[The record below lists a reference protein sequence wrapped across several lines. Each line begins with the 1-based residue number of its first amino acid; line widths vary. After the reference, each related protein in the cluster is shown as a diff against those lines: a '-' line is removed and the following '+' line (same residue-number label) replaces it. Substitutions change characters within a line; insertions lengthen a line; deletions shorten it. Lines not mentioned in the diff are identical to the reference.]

1 VYEPLQPDGETCI
14 QQGVARVSREQGNGE
29 MIRNRIRL
37 ATCLFLL
44 ISGGAAGA
52 QDYNTPP
59 NFSATPLGF
68 APDGS
73 QSGSRAGGIIPRQQ
87 GAGSLPGFPIPEFT
101 GKKGTAPAPPGQE
114 PAKPVPPP
122 ETPSEFEQFVS
133 GKVEITETQ
142 FLSLQQDPKIKFSL
156 FRQPTPS
163 GMISVPVGIFRQE
176 TGPPGSAD
184 LKIPMGFGYLTAP
197 SDAIAESFN
206 LLGIRSPYSIS
217 WDLKQFGYSL
227 FRDPPSTFAPLDN
240 VPVGPDYLVGPGDE
254 IRISIWG
261 KIDANVSLIVDRD
274 GSIAIPKVGTVGVA
288 GLSFRELKEFLRQ
301 EFSKYY
307 TGFEMNVSL
316 GALRSI
322 TVYVVGNAR
331 TPGAYAVSSLS
342 TLVNALFVSGGPS
355 KSGSMRDIQL
365 KRKGETVVQFD
376 LYDLLL
382 KGDKSKDVRLQP
394 EDVLFISPIGPQAA
408 IGGSVNTPGLYEIKG
423 DQSLFSLIGMAG
435 GLSPLAFKGR
445 VRVQRVVE
453 NRRQVV
459 LESDIARIDSGA
471 VAVRNGDIVTIFPVV
486 QDNRMVRV
494 AGAVQRE
501 GEYGFS
507 EGMTVMDLLSL
518 TEGLKFYAYRKEA
531 ELIRVTVTES
541 GPITEK
547 LAVNLEEALQGGPAS
562 NIALQENDSLF
573 IRSVPEWKLYRNVS
587 ISGEV
592 RYPGTYTILKGERL
606 SSIIDRAG
614 GFTDKAYLKGAV
626 FTRETIKELQQ
637 AQTDEMISRLEKE
650 TTVRMATSVST
661 YVTPEEARIKELEFQ
676 QMKAFLQTLKT
687 AKAKGRMALPLSEP
701 AALKNSGFDVE
712 LEDGDSLSVPSDPQS
727 IQVAGSVFNQTA
739 FIFDPKRTVKEYIEL
754 AGGLSQTADKGSV
767 YILKVDGTA
776 MRPGK
781 GSSRG
786 LSWNQKEKRWEYAS
800 SPLDSGDSIIVP
812 EKLDRIAWLREF
824 KDITQILYQIAVT
837 AGVLIIAF

>member
-1 VYEPLQPDGETCI
+1 MEVLGSQ
-14 QQGVARVSREQGNGE
+14 QGNGE
-29 MIRNRIRL
+29 LIRNGIRI

-44 ISGGAAGA
+44 ISGVAAGA
-52 QDYNTPP
+52 QDYTTPRT
-59 NFSATPLGF
+59 FGVTPLGM
-68 APDGS
+68 ASDGS
-73 QSGSRAGGIIPRQQ
+73 NSGSNAGGILPQQQ
-87 GAGSLPGFPIPEFT
+87 GIGPIPGLPFP
-101 GKKGTAPAPPGQE
+101 GIPGRKGTASGPPQQE

-122 ETPSEFEQFVS
+122 EFPSEFEQFVS

-142 FLSLQQDPKIKFSL
+142 FLSLRQDPGIKFSL

-163 GMISVPVGIFRQE
+163 GMISVPVGIVRLV
-176 TGPPGSAD
+176 TDPPGSAE
-184 LKIPMGFGYLTAP
+184 KKVPMGFGYLTAP
-197 SDAIAESFN
+197 SDLLAESFN
-206 LLGIRSPYSIS
+206 LLGIRSPYAIS

-227 FRDPPSTFAPLDN
+227 FRDPPSTFAPSDN
-240 VPVGPDYLVGPGDE
+240 VPVGPDYLIGPGDE

-261 KIDANVSLIVDRD
+261 KIDANVALVVDRD
-274 GSIAIPKVGTVGVA
+274 GSIAIPKIGTVGVA
-288 GLSFRELKEFLRQ
+288 GLSFQELKEFLRK
-301 EFSKYY
+301 EISKYY

-365 KRKGETVVQFD
+365 KRKGETVVHFD

-408 IGGSVNTPGLYEIKG
+408 IGGSVNNPGLYEIKG

-435 GLSPLAFKGR
+435 GLGPLAFTGR

-459 LESDIARIDSGA
+459 FESDIAKLDSGA
-471 VAVRNGDIVTIFPVV
+471 VAVQNGDIVTIFPVV

-501 GEYGFS
+501 GEYGFT
-507 EGMTVMDLLSL
+507 EGMTVRDLLSL
-518 TEGLKFYAYRKEA
+518 TEGLKYYAYGKEA
-531 ELIRVTVTES
+531 ELIRVTVTAS
-541 GPITEK
+541 GPVTEK
-547 LAVNLEEALQGGPAS
+547 LAVNLEGALQGDPAS
-562 NIALQENDSLF
+562 NIALREHDFLF
-573 IRSVPEWKLYRNVS
+573 VRSVPEWQLYRNVS

-592 RYPGTYTILKGERL
+592 RYPGAYMILKGERL
-606 SSIIDRAG
+606 SSIIERAG
-614 GFTDKAYLKGAV
+614 GFTEKAYLKGSV

-637 AQTDEMISRLEKE
+637 AQVDEMIDRFEKE
-650 TTVRMATSVST
+650 LTVRMATSVST
-661 YVTPEEARIKELEFQ
+661 SVTPEEARIKELEFQ
-676 QMKAFLQTLKT
+676 QMKAFLQKLKT
-687 AKAKGRMALPLSEP
+687 VRAKGRMVLPLSEP
-701 AALKNSGFDVE
+701 AALKNTRYDVE

-727 IQVAGSVFNQTA
+727 IQVAGSVFNQSA
-739 FIFDPKRTVKEYIEL
+739 FVFDPKRSVKEYIEL
-754 AGGLSQTADKGSV
+754 AGGLSQTADKGNV

-781 GSSRG
+781 GASRG
-786 LSWNQKEKRWEYAS
+786 LSWDQKERRWEYAS
-800 SPLDSGDSIIVP
+800 NTLDSGDSIVVP
-812 EKLDRIAWLREF
+812 EQFDRIAWLREI
-824 KDITQILYQIAVT
+824 KDITQIIFQIAVT
-837 AGVLIIAF
+837 AGVLIVAF

>member
-1 VYEPLQPDGETCI
+1 
-14 QQGVARVSREQGNGE
+14 
-29 MIRNRIRL
+29 MIRNGIRL

-44 ISGGAAGA
+44 ISVGAAGA
-52 QDYNTPP
+52 QDNIPPP

-73 QSGSRAGGIIPRQQ
+73 QPGSK
-87 GAGSLPGFPIPEFT
+87 AGSIPGFSAAET
-101 GKKGTAPAPPGQE
+101 TKKKGAVPAPPRQE

-122 ETPSEFEQFVS
+122 EIPSEFEQFVS

-142 FLSLQQDPKIKFSL
+142 FFSLRNDPKIKFSL

-176 TGPPGSAD
+176 SGPPGSAERMS
-184 LKIPMGFGYLTAP
+184 PAGFGYLTAQP
-197 SDAIAESFN
+197 DVLAESFN
-206 LLGIRSPYSIS
+206 RLGIRSPYSIS
-217 WDLKQFGYSL
+217 WDLKQFGYNL
-227 FRDPPSTFAPLDN
+227 FRDPPSTFAPLNN
-240 VPVGPDYLVGPGDE
+240 VPVGPDYLIGPGDE

-261 KIDANVSLIVDRD
+261 KIDADVALIVDRD
-274 GSIAIPKVGTVGVA
+274 GSIAIPKVGTVVVA
-288 GLSFRELKEFLRQ
+288 GLSFRELKEFLRK

-322 TVYVVGNAR
+322 TVYVVGDAR

-365 KRKGETVVQFD
+365 KRKGETVVHFD

-382 KGDKSKDVRLQP
+382 KGDKSKDLRLQP

-408 IGGSVNTPGLYEIKG
+408 IGGSVNNPGLYEIKG
-423 DQSLFSLIGMAG
+423 DRSLFSLIEMAG
-435 GLSPLAFKGR
+435 GLGPLAFKGR
-445 VRVQRVVE
+445 VRIQRVVE
-453 NRRQVV
+453 NQRQVV

-471 VAVRNGDIVTIFPVV
+471 VSVQNGDIVTIFPVV

-494 AGAVQRE
+494 SGAVQRE

-507 EGMTVMDLLSL
+507 EGMTVKDLLSL
-518 TEGLKFYAYRKEA
+518 SEGLKFYAYRKEA
-531 ELIRVTVTES
+531 ELIRVTVTEE
-541 GPITEK
+541 GPKTEK
-547 LAVNLEEALQGGPAS
+547 MVVNLQEALQGDPAR
-562 NIALQENDSLF
+562 NIPLQEHDYLF
-573 IRSVPEWKLYRNVS
+573 VRPVPEWKLYRNVL

-592 RYPGTYTILKGERL
+592 RYPGTYTILKDERL

-626 FTRETIKELQQ
+626 FTRETIRELQQ
-637 AQTDEMISRLEKE
+637 AQIDEMSSRVERE
-650 TTVRMATSVST
+650 ITVQIATSVST
-661 YVTPEEARIKELEFQ
+661 SLTSEEARIKELEFQ
-676 QMKAFLQTLKT
+676 QMKAFLQTLK
-687 AKAKGRMALPLSEP
+687 AARAKGRMALPLSDP
-701 AALKNSGFDVE
+701 AALKNTMYDVV
-712 LEDGDSLSVPSDPQS
+712 LEDGDSLFIPSDPQS
-727 IQVAGSVFNQTA
+727 IQVAGSVFNPTA
-739 FIFDPKRTVKEYIEL
+739 FIFDPKGTVKDYIEL
-754 AGGLSQTADKGSV
+754 AGGLSQTADKESV

-800 SPLDSGDSIIVP
+800 SPLDSGDSIVVP
-812 EKLDRIAWLREF
+812 EKLDRTAWLREV